1 MKILSRNE
9 KEKLYLDQLG
19 LEILIGGLFD
29 KCKNLD
35 ELEWVEEQLTDT
47 IELISEEYQ
56 EALEEEDEQ
65 RRI

>member
-19 LEILIGGLFD
+19 LEILVGGLFD

-35 ELEWVEEQLTDT
+35 ELEWVEKQLTDT

-56 EALEEEDEQ
+56 EALEEEK
-65 RRI
+65 

>member
-47 IELISEEYQ
+47 IELISEEYR
-56 EALEEEDEQ
+56 EALEVEDE
-65 RRI
+65 